1 MNQNILSRSA
11 CNALRGLAIIGI
23 FLHNYCHWLGPIVK
37 ENEYQFFQHNADW
50 LLQVMA
56 NPDINLPVHLLSF
69 FGHYGVPVFLFLSAY
84 GLVMKYEAKPHLSAD
99 QQAQMYSISG
109 RKQFWS
115 ISWREPLRFIRYHYL
130 KLFKMMIVGF
140 IAFTMIDYISGSTPL
155 RGAGHRIDA
164 GYV

>member
-99 QQAQMYSISG
+99 QQAQMYNISG
-109 RKQFWS
+109 RKQSWS
-115 ISWREPLRFIRYHYL
+115 IS
-130 KLFKMMIVGF
+130 
-140 IAFTMIDYISGSTPL
+140 
-155 RGAGHRIDA
+155 
-164 GYV
+164 

>member
-37 ENEYQFFQHNADW
+37 ENEYQFFQHNTDW

-69 FGHYGVPVFLFLSAY
+69 FGGVSTEPTHYFRAPSLSDSAI
-84 GLVMKYEAKPHLSAD
+84 HLSIVSVS
-99 QQAQMYSISG
+99 SIFS
-109 RKQFWS
+109 RPICAWP
-115 ISWREPLRFIRYHYL
+115 R
-130 KLFKMMIVGF
+130 
-140 IAFTMIDYISGSTPL
+140 
-155 RGAGHRIDA
+155 
-164 GYV
+164 